1 MPTEHSE
8 NEQPASQATSVP
20 ESDRTP
26 LQIQIAEERIQQ
38 AAIEGSAE
46 LSLSDLG
53 LTSVP
58 ESLAQLSELKS
69 LDLSDNRLS
78 SLPEF
83 LGQLA
88 QLQSLNV
95 RSNQLTVLPDWLG
108 QLAQLQGLDAS
119 ANQLTELPAS
129 LGQLA
134 QLRVFDVGS
143 NQLTGLPASLGQLA
157 QLEFLDAGS
166 NQLTVLPASL
176 GQLTQLQYLDVS
188 SNQLTEPPTSLG
200 QLTQLQYL
208 YMSWNQLT
216 ALPANLG
223 QLVQL
228 EFLYVNENE
237 LAALPDSL
245 GQLGQ
250 LEYLDV
256 SHNQLRILPM
266 SLRALTSLR
275 RIWLRG
281 NERLNFPPEMLA
293 DDQPSPSATTLLDYY
308 FRVLR
313 GRRWLNEAK
322 LILVGRGGV
331 GKTCLIK
338 RLVSETFNDREPET
352 PGIEIQPWPVTLPD
366 GDSVRLHVWDF
377 GGQEILHATHQF
389 FLTERTLYLLVLSG
403 REGTATQ
410 DAEYWLQFIKSF
422 GGQSKVLIALNKT
435 KQHPFDVNRGLLL
448 EKYPFIVGFV
458 ATDCLDA
465 TGIADL
471 RRLILDS
478 VEHMEHRKAAF
489 PSDWFEIK
497 ERLAGMAE
505 SYVSWDRYQ
514 EICSGLGESDI
525 AAQRQLASFLHILG
539 IALNY
544 RDDPRL
550 RDTHVLNPRWV
561 TEGIYTLL
569 RGGQRAD
576 RSGVLSRQELSAILD
591 VKRYPPEC
599 HEFLLRLME
608 KFQLCF
614 ELLPGHPGQYLM
626 PELLGENQPDLKPLL
641 ETPGLDFRF
650 QYEILPEG
658 LLPRFI
664 VQTHRHS
671 EGNPRWRSGVVLSRD
686 GCSAIV
692 RADVRERR
700 VDVHITGNGA
710 QRRELLAII
719 RDKFDE
725 QHRGFKGLVVDERM
739 PVPGEPGIT
748 ISYKFL
754 LDLEKDGEEWHR
766 PEGASKRVRVV
777 DLLNG
782 VESAQA
788 RAQTREFRHSPPIF
802 ISYCHKDKRHLDD
815 LRAHLEPLLRNGL
828 SAFSDTQIAPGSRW
842 MDEIEAA
849 LRVSKIA
856 VLLVTKDFLN
866 SDFIHQH
873 ELGPVLREAAQGG
886 MRILWVPVGAC
897 SYAETPLKDYQPVRD
912 PEKPLAALRTP
923 AVRDAAWVEVCKR
936 IRDAAMMFSRG

>member
-1 MPTEHSE
+1 MSIDRFEDEH
-8 NEQPASQATSVP
+8 PAFPWALVP
-20 ESDRTP
+20 MAIVTP
-26 LQIQIAEERIQQ
+26 LQIAEERIQQ
-38 AAIEGSAE
+38 ATEQGSIE
-46 LSLSDLG
+46 LSLCNLG
-53 LTSVP
+53 LTSLP
-58 ESLAQLSELKS
+58 DSLCQLAQLQS
-69 LDLSDNRLS
+69 LDVSENQLTSLPDSLGQLAQLQALNVVGNQLTSLPDSLGQLVQLQTLDVSSNRLT
-78 SLPEF
+78 SLPDSLGQLAQPQF
-83 LGQLA
+83 LDVSHNRLTALPDSLGKLAQLQSLSVVGNQLTSLPDSLGQLA
-88 QLQSLNV
+88 QLQSLSVSN
-95 RSNQLTVLPDWLG
+95 NQLTSLPDSLG
-108 QLAQLQGLDAS
+108 QLAQLQY
-119 ANQLTELPAS
+119 
-129 LGQLA
+129 
-134 QLRVFDVGS
+134 FDVS
-143 NQLTGLPASLGQLA
+143 HNRL
-157 QLEFLDAGS
+157 
-166 NQLTVLPASL
+166 
-176 GQLTQLQYLDVS
+176 
-188 SNQLTEPPTSLG
+188 
-200 QLTQLQYL
+200 
-208 YMSWNQLT
+208 M
-216 ALPANLG
+216 
-223 QLVQL
+223 
-228 EFLYVNENE
+228 
-237 LAALPDSL
+237 ALPDSL
-245 GQLGQ
+245 GQLTQ
-250 LEYLDV
+250 LRYLYMND
-256 SHNQLRILPM
+256 NQLRMLPM

-275 RIWLRG
+275 QIGLRG
-281 NERLNFPPEMLA
+281 NERLNFPTEMVA
-293 DDQPSPSATTLLDYY
+293 EDQTDGSAATLLDYY

-338 RLVSETFNDREPET
+338 RLVSEAFNDREPET
-352 PGIEIQPWPVTLPD
+352 PGIEIQPWSVTLPD
-366 GDSVRLHVWDF
+366 GDSVRMHVWDF

-389 FLTERTLYLLVLSG
+389 FLTERALYLLVLSG

-471 RRLILDS
+471 RCLILDS
-478 VEHMEHRKAAF
+478 VDHMEHRKADF

-569 RGGQRAD
+569 RGGQQAD
-576 RSGVLSRQELSAILD
+576 RSGILSRQALDAILD
-591 VKRYPPEC
+591 GERYPAEC

-614 ELLPGHPGQYLM
+614 ELPGHPGQYLM

-664 VQTHRHS
+664 VQAHRHS

-686 GCSAIV
+686 GCQAIV
-692 RADVRERR
+692 RADIRERR

-710 QRRELLAII
+710 QRRGLLAII

-725 QHRGFKGLVVDERM
+725 QHRGFKGLVVDERV

-754 LDLEKDGEEWHR
+754 LDLEQDGEEWYR

-788 RAQTREFRHSPPIF
+788 RAQTRELRHGPPLF

-815 LRAHLEPLLRNGL
+815 LLAHLKPLLRNGL
-828 SAFSDTQIAPGSRW
+828 SAFSDMQIAPGSRW
-842 MDEIEAA
+842 MDEVQAA
-849 LRVSKIA
+849 LRLSKIA

-873 ELGPVLREAAQGG
+873 ELGPVLQQAAQGG

-912 PEKPLAALRTP
+912 PDKPLAALRTP
-923 AVRDAAWVEVCKR
+923 AVRDTAWVEVCKR